1 MSEVRLIDAN
11 ALKEELKQY
20 FPDGIFDGVSART
33 IFNQILYDIG
43 NAPTVEPEVYMTGKD
58 YNLYLE
64 GYKQGRKDFEKPQA
78 ENTLLKDIAHS
89 LAIIADNSAKEGN
102 TQESGNGMLR
112 WVHSEAHRVMCP
124 KCGCRVSINAAY
136 EMNYCFK
143 CGAKLG
149 GIKNE

>member
-1 MSEVRLIDAN
+1 MNEIRLINAN
-11 ALKEELKQY
+11 ALKYKNLAEVNGKLTHVLTAEE
-20 FPDGIFDGVSART
+20 I
-33 IFNQILYDIG
+33 N

-78 ENTLLKDIAHS
+78 ENALLMDIAHS

-102 TQESGNGMLR
+102 TQETGNEILR

-143 CGAKLG
+143 CGSMLG